1 MKTFNVMLTRAYR
14 VQIEA
19 EDENSAIE
27 LVEFYLGDSEDKSNE
42 IERAQHRFNILEIEM
57 TMNEAFEAEEVEK

>member
-27 LVEFYLGDSEDKSNE
+27 LVEFYLGDPEDKSND

-57 TMNEAFEAEEVEK
+57 TMNEGFEAEGVEE